1 MKWRVVMR
9 VPIVDNIVLT
19 SDPHN
24 FVLNREEVGK
34 NGIKRLRPFA
44 FYPTVCGAIEGC
56 LETKMRESTVSS
68 LKMLLTEH
76 SKLVQHLR
84 ELLESDLEAKSN
96 DDPSTVRK
104 KIEKLKNSS

>member
-1 MKWRVVMR
+1 MR

-44 FYPTVCGAIEGC
+44 FYPTACGAIEGC
-56 LETKMRESTVSS
+56 LETKMRESTASS

-76 SKLVQHLR
+76 SKLVQHFR

-104 KIEKLKNSS
+104 KIEK

>member
-1 MKWRVVMR
+1 MR

-56 LETKMRESTVSS
+56 LETKMRAESTASS

-76 SKLVQHLR
+76 SELIQHLR
-84 ELLESDLEAKSN
+84 ELLESNLEAKSN
-96 DDPSTVRK
+96 DDPSTIK
-104 KIEKLKNSS
+104 QNK

>member
-1 MKWRVVMR
+1 MR

-19 SDPHN
+19 SDPYN
-24 FVLNREEVGK
+24 FVLNREKIGE

-44 FYPTVCGAIEGC
+44 FYPTVCVAIQGC
-56 LETKMRESTVSS
+56 LETKMRESTASS

-76 SKLVQHLR
+76 SKLIQHLI

-96 DDPSTVRK
+96 DDPST
-104 KIEKLKNSS
+104 IEKKNK

>member
-1 MKWRVVMR
+1 MR
-9 VPIVDNIVLT
+9 VTIVDNIVLT

-24 FVLNREEVGK
+24 FILNREVVAEKTGE
-34 NGIKRLRPFA
+34 KRLRPFA

-56 LETKMRESTVSS
+56 LETKMRESTASS

-104 KIEKLKNSS
+104 KMKN

>member
-1 MKWRVVMR
+1 V
-9 VPIVDNIVLT
+9 
-19 SDPHN
+19 
-24 FVLNREEVGK
+24 
-34 NGIKRLRPFA
+34 
-44 FYPTVCGAIEGC
+44 AIEGC
-56 LETKMRESTVSS
+56 LETKMRESTASS

-76 SKLVQHLR
+76 SKLVQHFR

>member
-1 MKWRVVMR
+1 MR

-24 FVLNREEVGK
+24 FVLNREVVGK

-56 LETKMRESTVSS
+56 LETKMRESTASS

-76 SKLVQHLR
+76 SKLIQHLR

>member
-1 MKWRVVMR
+1 MR
-9 VPIVDNIVLT
+9 VTIVDNIVLT

-56 LETKMRESTVSS
+56 LETKMREKHRFVPENVPDRTQQAHTASQRV
-68 LKMLLTEH
+68 
-76 SKLVQHLR
+76 
-84 ELLESDLEAKSN
+84 
-96 DDPSTVRK
+96 VRV
-104 KIEKLKNSS
+104 

>member
-1 MKWRVVMR
+1 MKVT
-9 VPIVDNIVLT
+9 IVDNIVLT

-56 LETKMRESTVSS
+56 LETKMRGKYRYVPKNAPDRT
-68 LKMLLTEH
+68 H
-76 SKLVQHLR
+76 QAHAAPQRLVR
-84 ELLESDLEAKSN
+84 
-96 DDPSTVRK
+96 V
-104 KIEKLKNSS
+104 

>member
-1 MKWRVVMR
+1 MR

-24 FVLNREEVGK
+24 FVLNREVVGK

-44 FYPTVCGAIEGC
+44 FYPTVCVAIEGC

-76 SKLVQHLR
+76 SKLVQHFR

-104 KIEKLKNSS
+104 KIEK

>member
-1 MKWRVVMR
+1 MR

-56 LETKMRESTVSS
+56 LKIKMRGKYRFVPENAPDRTQQARTASQRV
-68 LKMLLTEH
+68 
-76 SKLVQHLR
+76 
-84 ELLESDLEAKSN
+84 
-96 DDPSTVRK
+96 VRV
-104 KIEKLKNSS
+104 

>member
-1 MKWRVVMR
+1 MR
-9 VPIVDNIVLT
+9 VTIADNIILT
-19 SDPHN
+19 SDTHN
-24 FVLNREEVGK
+24 FILNREVVGK

-56 LETKMRESTVSS
+56 LKIKMRESTASS

-104 KIEKLKNSS
+104 KIEK